1 MQATKTLKTKI
12 VMEVDETIDEDFKRL
27 VKTATKLVLPILFP
41 VLLFNS
47 RLGMVFKTK
56 VLGQVETMS
65 RPNVLFKDIAGLG
78 NAKI

>member
-56 VLGQVETMS
+56 VLGQV
-65 RPNVLFKDIAGLG
+65 
-78 NAKI
+78 